1 MAMWRKRW
9 KRSGACVLLLM
20 LTGCVATGALPA
32 DPEQEGLDER
42 IVIRFSHVVAEHTPK
57 GQAARR
63 FAELVHRYTGGRV
76 EVRVFPNAQLYSDD
90 DEMEAVRRGDVEL
103 IAPAT
108 AKIVHEF
115 PEWQVF
121 DLPYAF
127 PNEEAVAR
135 AMDGPIGQRLL
146 AGLTRDNLVGLAI
159 WDNGF
164 KQMTSSVRPLRRP
177 EDFRGLV
184 FRTMGSPVLD
194 EQFRLLG
201 AHPVHVPFDRLYAA
215 LERGAVDGQ
224 ENTLS
229 NIYTRRLYE
238 VQRYLTISN
247 HGYLGYVVIANRDF
261 WESLPPDIRRQV
273 QRALDETTAWIRQYA
288 RAANVEALELLK
300 RTGRMEIHV
309 QTPEERQ
316 AWRAAFGDLDKWM
329 EQQIGSDLMRE
340 LRALTAAELPNR

>member
-1 MAMWRKRW
+1 MAV
-9 KRSGACVLLLM
+9 ALLVV
-20 LTGCVATGALPA
+20 LTGCVGTGALPYDA
-32 DPEQEGLDER
+32 EQEGLDAR

-76 EVRVFPNAQLYSDD
+76 EVRVFPNAQLYSDE
-90 DEMEAVRRGDVEL
+90 DEIEAVRRGDVEL

-108 AKIVHEF
+108 AKIAHEF

-127 PNEEAVAR
+127 PDEEAVER
-135 AMDGPIGQRLL
+135 VMDGPIGQRLL
-146 AGLTRDNLVGLAI
+146 AGLARDNLVGLAI

-184 FRTMGSPVLD
+184 YRTMGSPVLD

-215 LERGAVDGQ
+215 LERGAIDGQ

-238 VQRYLTISN
+238 VQRYLTLSN

-261 WESLPPDIRRQV
+261 WESLPPDIRLQV
-273 QRALDETTAWIRQYA
+273 QRALDETTAWLRRYA
-288 RAANVEALELLK
+288 RAANAEALEMLK
-300 RTGRMEIHV
+300 RAGRMEIHV
-309 QTPEERQ
+309 QTPQERDAWRQ
-316 AWRAAFGDLDKWM
+316 AFRGLEQRM
-329 EQQIGSDLMRE
+329 EQEIGADLMRE
-340 LRALTAAELPNR
+340 LRALSRSTPQED